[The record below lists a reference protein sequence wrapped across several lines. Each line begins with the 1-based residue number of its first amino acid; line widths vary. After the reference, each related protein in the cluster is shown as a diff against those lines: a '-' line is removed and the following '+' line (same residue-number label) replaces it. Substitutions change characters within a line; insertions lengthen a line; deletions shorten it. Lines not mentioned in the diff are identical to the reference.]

1 MIKRIIGIGV
11 LLLLVGGVFAQ
22 GKLTDA
28 KWKEFEAQKVAFFT
42 KELDL
47 TPEEAAIFWPL
58 YNEMQKK
65 TELIEQG
72 IRKNYREIK
81 EAQNVTEKQYM
92 EAVLKMLGEDERIQK
107 VKKEYYQKMLEA
119 LPASKIWK
127 LNEAE
132 RKFRHQ
138 LFEKLRKESC
148 RPK

>member
-11 LLLLVGGVFAQ
+11 LVLLVGGVFAQ

>member
-107 VKKEYYQKMLEA
+107 VKKEYYQKMLEV